1 MNRLLIIG
9 AGGFGREVY
18 AWAGQIPRDERDW
31 EVGGF
36 LDANLRALEGFQY
49 PISVLADPAV
59 YAPQAG
65 DCFACAIGDPKTR
78 LSLCRGIRSRG
89 GRFVT
94 LRHPSVIMG
103 TNCRIGD
110 GCILCPGAVLTSDVT
125 LGDFVVVNVYA
136 CVAHDVVVG
145 DGSILSPHSDVNGF
159 GRLGEGVFLGT
170 HAAVLPGAKVG
181 DYGVVGAGSVVLK
194 RVASY
199 ATVIGVPAKQICRA
213 AGK

>member
-18 AWAGQIPRDERDW
+18 AWAGQISRDERDW

-36 LDANLRALEGFQY
+36 LDANPCALEGFQR
-49 PISVLADPAV
+49 PVSVLADPATYV
-59 YAPQAG
+59 PQAA
-65 DCFACAIGDPKTR
+65 DRFVCAIGDPKTR
-78 LSLCRGIRSRG
+78 LALCRGLRERG

-94 LRHPSVIMG
+94 LRHPSVIVG

-110 GCILCPGAVLTSDVT
+110 GCVLCPGAVLTSDVT
-125 LGDFVVVNVYA
+125 LGDFVVVNVHA

-159 GRLGEGVFLGT
+159 GKLGEGVFLGS
-170 HAAVLPGAKVG
+170 HAVVLPGAKVG

-194 RVASY
+194 RVASH
-199 ATVIGVPAKQICRA
+199 ATVVGVPAKQIFTSAPR
-213 AGK
+213 